1 MESAYNWLA
10 SPYLLA
16 VGAVLVALLLPS
28 LIGRGRCKLPP
39 GPVGLPF
46 LGNILSLSPP
56 IYRCF
61 ANMAKTY
68 GPIMTVWMGRVP
80 NIVVSSAELAKE
92 VLKTHDHVLASRP
105 SPIIAEIMNHPGYD
119 VVWTPL
125 GNQWRNTRKLCVN
138 ELLNP
143 TGLSKF
149 LPIRMDECKRLMA
162 AIESAGNGSK
172 PVILRNHL
180 WITMINSFTRML
192 AGKRYSMD
200 EPGKL
205 DREGLEVKQ
214 IVDEALRLGSAFNI
228 GDFIPLFRKLD
239 LQGYE
244 KKLKRF
250 RSRMDGL
257 MADLRKVHEQHGLQ
271 QEKEND
277 FLDTILKVKAQ
288 YELDDV
294 TIANVLWNMIF
305 AGSDTTVA
313 SLEWTMA
320 ELLIHPK
327 KLVKA
332 QKEVDSVVG
341 SNRPIEEDDLPKL
354 KYLNWA
360 YKEALRVH
368 PPTAMLLPH
377 LSTEACTIAGYNI
390 PPGTVIHVNA
400 WAISRDPAYWQDPE
414 SYLPER
420 YEAEDV
426 DMRGFDFRLL
436 PFGAGRRGCPGIQ
449 LALNSSV
456 LLLAN
461 LLRKFNWHLPPGI
474 HPQDVDMT
482 EAFGIVQ
489 NMNVP
494 ISAIATVRL

>member
-1 MESAYNWLA
+1 MEIGYNWLA
-10 SPYLLA
+10 SPYLLG
-16 VGAVLVALLLPS
+16 VGAVLVVALVRSLL
-28 LIGRGRCKLPP
+28 RRERYKFPP
-39 GPVGLPF
+39 GPVGLPI
-46 LGNILSLSPP
+46 LGNIPSLSPP

-92 VLKTHDHVLASRP
+92 VLKTYDHVLASRP

-143 TGLSKF
+143 TGLSRF
-149 LPIRMDECKRLMA
+149 LPIRVDECQRLIA
-162 AIESAGNGSK
+162 AIESAGKGSK

-180 WITMINSFTRML
+180 WITMISSFTRML
-192 AGKRYSMD
+192 AGKRYSID
-200 EPGKL
+200 EPGNPVGK
-205 DREGLEVKQ
+205 GLEVKQ

-228 GDFIPLFRKLD
+228 GDFIPLVRKLD

-244 KKLKRF
+244 KKLRSF

-257 MADLRKVHEQHGLQ
+257 MADMWKGHEQHGLQ
-271 QEKEND
+271 EEKERD
-277 FLDTILKVKAQ
+277 FLDILLKLKTK
-288 YELDDV
+288 YDLDDV
-294 TIANVLWNMIF
+294 TIANVMWNMIF

-313 SLEWTMA
+313 SLEWTLA
-320 ELLIHPK
+320 ELLIHPEM
-327 KLVKA
+327 LVKA

-341 SNRPIEEDDLPKL
+341 SNRPIEEEDLPKM

-400 WAISRDPAYWQDPE
+400 WAISRDPAYWRDPE

-449 LALNSSV
+449 LAVNSSV

-461 LLRKFNWHLPPGI
+461 LLRKFKWSLPPGV

-482 EAFGIVQ
+482 EAFGFVQ
-489 NMNVP
+489 NMKVP
-494 ISAIATVRL
+494 ISAIATVRV